1 MKITVAIL
9 MLAGVNALVAAQAP
23 RTTWNGVYTEA
34 QAKRGADLYDANCA
48 SCHGPDLGGVD
59 SAPSL
64 VGAEF
69 NTNWNDLS
77 LNDLMERIRAT
88 MPADK
93 PGSLERQQIADIMA
107 FILSKGNF
115 PAGTTEVPTQA
126 EGLKAS
132 QFLSAKPQ

>member
-1 MKITVAIL
+1 MKTTVAIL
-9 MLAGVNALVAAQAP
+9 MLAGVNAVAVAQAP
-23 RTTWNGVYTEA
+23 RTTWSGVYTEA
-34 QAKRGADLYDANCA
+34 QAKRGAEVYSANCA

-64 VGAEF
+64 VGGEF

-107 FILSKGNF
+107 FMLGKANF
-115 PAGTTEVPTQA
+115 PAGETELSTQG
-126 EGLKAS
+126 EVLKDIK
-132 QFLSAKPQ
+132 FLSAKPQ

>member
-1 MKITVAIL
+1 MKTTVAIVIL
-9 MLAGVNALVAAQAP
+9 VSLNALAVAQAP

-34 QAKRGADLYDANCA
+34 QAKRGAELYSANCA

-64 VGAEF
+64 AGGEF

-77 LNDLMERIRAT
+77 LNDLMERINAT

-93 PGSLERQQIADIMA
+93 PGSLEKKQIADIMA

-115 PAGTTEVPTQA
+115 PAGTTELPAQG
-126 EGLKAS
+126 EMLKDIK
-132 QFLSAKPQ
+132 FLSAKPQ

>member
-1 MKITVAIL
+1 
-9 MLAGVNALVAAQAP
+9 MLAGVNALVMAQAP
-23 RTTWNGVYTEA
+23 RTTWSGVYSEA
-34 QAKRGADLYDANCA
+34 QAKRGAELYSADCA

-64 VGAEF
+64 AGGEF

-77 LNDLMERIRAT
+77 LSDLMERIRAT

-115 PAGTTEVPTQA
+115 PAGTTELPTQG
-126 EGLKAS
+126 EMLKDIK
-132 QFLSAKPQ
+132 FLSAKPQ

>member
-1 MKITVAIL
+1 MKTTVAVVIL
-9 MLAGVNALVAAQAP
+9 VSLNALAVAQAP

-34 QAKRGADLYDANCA
+34 QSKRGAEIYSANCA

-64 VGAEF
+64 VGGEF
-69 NTNWNDLS
+69 NANWNDLS
-77 LNDLMERIRAT
+77 LNDLMERINAT

-93 PGSLERQQIADIMA
+93 PGSLERKQIADIMA

-115 PAGTTEVPTQA
+115 PAGAA
-126 EGLKAS
+126 ELPAQGEALKEIK
-132 QFLSAKPQ
+132 FLSAKPQ

>member
-1 MKITVAIL
+1 MKTTVAIL
-9 MLAGVNALVAAQAP
+9 MLAGVNAVAVAQAP
-23 RTTWNGVYTEA
+23 RTTWSGVYTEA
-34 QAKRGADLYDANCA
+34 QAKRGAEVYSANCA

-64 VGAEF
+64 VGGEF

-93 PGSLERQQIADIMA
+93 PGSVERQQIADIMA
-107 FILSKGNF
+107 FMLGKANF
-115 PAGTTEVPTQA
+115 PAGDAELPAQGEV
-126 EGLKAS
+126 LKDIK
-132 QFLSAKPQ
+132 FLSAKPQ

>member
-1 MKITVAIL
+1 
-9 MLAGVNALVAAQAP
+9 MLAGVNALVMAQGP
-23 RTTWNGVYTEA
+23 RTTWSGVYTEA
-34 QAKRGADLYDANCA
+34 QAKRGAELYSANCA

-64 VGAEF
+64 AGGEF

-77 LNDLMERIRAT
+77 LNDLMERIHAT

-115 PAGTTEVPTQA
+115 PAGTTELPAQG
-126 EGLKAS
+126 EMLKDIK
-132 QFLSAKPQ
+132 FLSAKPQ